1 MRCRFAAIRC
11 MFFLLIGVPQRS
23 TRTDT
28 LFPYTPLF
36 RSSPPRGP
44 TTTARDAPSTRG
56 IATASASVEPAG
68 RASLMPRW
76 CHVAA
81 TAGLVGRAW
90 TGTWPVRGRSRRRL
104 LGFDADTADETG
116 GQVVDEG
123 LDHAADEAEDAIH
136 DRQRDHAD
144 DATPHGNE
152 SAAVL
157 L

>member
-1 MRCRFAAIRC
+1 
-11 MFFLLIGVPQRS
+11 
-23 TRTDT
+23 
-28 LFPYTPLF
+28 
-36 RSSPPRGP
+36 
-44 TTTARDAPSTRG
+44 
-56 IATASASVEPAG
+56 
-68 RASLMPRW
+68 MPRW

-81 TAGLVGRAW
+81 TAGLAGRAR

-144 DATPHGNE
+144 DATPHCNE
-152 SAAVL
+152 AAVRSEEHTSEL
-157 L
+157 QSLMRISYAVFC

>member
-1 MRCRFAAIRC
+1 
-11 MFFLLIGVPQRS
+11 
-23 TRTDT
+23 
-28 LFPYTPLF
+28 
-36 RSSPPRGP
+36 
-44 TTTARDAPSTRG
+44 
-56 IATASASVEPAG
+56 
-68 RASLMPRW
+68 MPRW
-76 CHVAA
+76 FHGAA
-81 TAGLVGRAW
+81 TAGLAGRAW

-157 L
+157 LAGEAGDHASEDQEHKSGKQADRRGTSELQSLMRISYAVFCLKK